1 MERIFILTLLP
12 LCTVY
17 AQFNLPPETIVYSTD
32 GRIRGFSNVG
42 DSDVV
47 LGAMMPVHDTVPG
60 AGICSNNI
68 YLESVD
74 YVEAFLYSIDKINN
88 DASLLPNIKL
98 GYDIR
103 DTCLTVDVAIEE
115 AVDIALGVDPQECT
129 DDGVSVNIMNIED
142 TIPVSAVIGAQ
153 VSFVSIPVASF
164 LSLAQIPQISY
175 LSTSVLLNDRT
186 KYPYFYRTVPSD
198 DLQAQVLIDIAVNFG
213 WTFVSAV
220 YSKDLYGEPGIQRFR
235 ELAVEH
241 GICIG
246 VDKSIGVYH
255 DYQEIVD
262 ELLNSTANVI
272 VLFASLQPSIELFDQ
287 MTKVEVERKFVWLT
301 SDAVSLS
308 QVVFPKYDNILAGT
322 FGVSLFANDRSS
334 FSEYF
339 SSLSLSNNKRN
350 PWFPQ
355 YYRLFYDCEL
365 HNCLEFNK
373 SITASANYSLDQN
386 TPFVVDAVYT
396 FAHGLDAFLN
406 DNCDHPIVW
415 DTTTQTCE
423 GQGAKL
429 NGPTLQP
436 YLANVSFVS
445 PTGDHIKFQNTGST
459 VARYVVSNYQFNI
472 SSDQYSFVDVAMWN
486 GKNNADEQA
495 GLQLTQNVS
504 FQFGVNGDRLVVT
517 SVQSE
522 CQQCQVGS
530 ISVSNDHSC
539 CGSCEPCLGQ
549 LYADSSD
556 NVSPTEC
563 TTCPHDQW
571 GNNPLNGSY
580 SCTAVA
586 KEYKSSRK
594 PVGVFLIIV
603 ACVAFLVALFMSVV
617 VIYMLIETKMK
628 EMISLEVAGMI
639 LIGVFMCSL
648 SAAFFVSEPSIG
660 VCFFQRTISW
670 MCFSWILS
678 PLLFIQIRNTWN
690 FAQIKGHVKMTFVD
704 SVYVRLI
711 VSFAPILIQLVL
723 VIVSVIVVHPSIEKD
738 TIEDEDNSNNP
749 PILHLTC
756 VPSHLATDIV
766 QMLYLTALLILLGC
780 LSLVGVKSS
789 NKTNQVKYVAFTALV
804 WSIFWIGFFISYF
817 IISTEERVQPLS
829 ICTQISALITLTC
842 FLIPLLFSELKRTAA
857 VSKLKTQAKEA
868 FEYSIRSITPSMGY
882 SEKNTADNSTSVSSL

>member
-1 MERIFILTLLP
+1 MERIFILILLP

-17 AQFNLPPETIVYSTD
+17 TQFTYNLPPETIVYSTD
-32 GRIRGFSNVG
+32 GRIRGFSSVG

-47 LGAMMPVHDTVPG
+47 LGALMPVHDTVPE

-88 DASLLPNIKL
+88 DSSLLPDIKL

-103 DTCLTVDVAIEE
+103 DSCLTVEVAIEE
-115 AVDIALGVDPQECT
+115 AVDMVLGNDPQECT
-129 DDGVSVNIMNIED
+129 DDGVSVNVTKIED
-142 TIPVSAVIGAQ
+142 TVPVSAVIGAQ

-220 YSKDLYGEPGIQRFR
+220 YSKDLYGEPGMQRFR

-246 VDKSIGVYH
+246 VDKSIGAYH
-255 DYQEIVD
+255 DYEEVVD

-272 VLFASLQPSIELFDQ
+272 VLFASLQPSIELFDH
-287 MTKVEVERKFVWLT
+287 MTNVKRKFVWLT
-301 SDAVSLS
+301 SDAVSIS
-308 QVVFPKYDNILAGT
+308 QAVFPKYGNILAGT
-322 FGVSLFANDRSS
+322 IGVSLFSNDRSS
-334 FSEYF
+334 FSEYY
-339 SSLSLSNNKRN
+339 STLSLSNNKRN

-355 YYRLFYDCEL
+355 YYDLFYDCEL

-373 SITASANYSLDQN
+373 SITVSANYSLNQN
-386 TPFVVDAVYT
+386 TPLVVDAVYT

-406 DNCDHPIVW
+406 DNCNHPIIW
-415 DTTTQTCE
+415 DATTQTCE
-423 GQGAKL
+423 GQRTKL

-459 VARYVVSNYQFNI
+459 VARYLVSNYQLNV
-472 SSDQYSFVDVAMWN
+472 SSSHYGFVDVAMWSGEN
-486 GKNNADEQA
+486 SADEQE
-495 GLQLTQNVS
+495 LQLTQNVS
-504 FQFGVNGDRLVVT
+504 FQFGVNGDGLIVT
-517 SVQSE
+517 SIQSQ

-530 ISVSNDHSC
+530 VSVSNDHSC

-549 LYADSSD
+549 FYSD
-556 NVSPTEC
+556 NSDNISPTEC
-563 TTCPHDQW
+563 SVCPHDQW
-571 GNNPLNGSY
+571 GTDPLNGSH
-580 SCTAVA
+580 SCKAVA
-586 KEYKSSRK
+586 KEYKSSHK
-594 PVGVFLIIV
+594 PVGVFLIVV
-603 ACVAFLVALFMSVV
+603 ACVTFLVTLSMSMV
-617 VIYMLIETKMK
+617 VIYMLVETKMK
-628 EMISLEVAGMI
+628 EIISLEIAGMA

-648 SAAFFVSEPSIG
+648 SAAFFVSEPSVG

-670 MCFSWILS
+670 ICFSWLLS
-678 PLLFIQIRNTWN
+678 PLLFIQIRNSWN
-690 FAQIKGHVKMTFVD
+690 FAQIKGRVKMPFMD

-711 VSFAPILIQLVL
+711 ISFAPILIQLVL
-723 VIVSVIVVHPSIEKD
+723 VIVSVIVVYPSIEKD
-738 TIEDEDNSNNP
+738 TIEDEGIPDNP

-756 VPSHLATDIV
+756 VPSHLATDIIQV
-766 QMLYLTALLILLGC
+766 LYQTALLILLGC

-789 NKTNQVKYVAFTALV
+789 NKTKQVKYACFTALV
-804 WSIFWIGFFISYF
+804 WSVFWIGFFISYF
-817 IISTEERVQPLS
+817 AISIEERVQPLS
-829 ICTQISALITLTC
+829 ICTQISALITLTF
-842 FLIPLLFSELKRTAA
+842 FLIPLLFSELKRIAA
-857 VSKLKTQAKEA
+857 VSKIKTHAKDA
-868 FEYSIRSITPSMGY
+868 FEYSIRSITPSIHSY
-882 SEKNTADNSTSVSSL
+882 SEKNKTVNSTSVSSL